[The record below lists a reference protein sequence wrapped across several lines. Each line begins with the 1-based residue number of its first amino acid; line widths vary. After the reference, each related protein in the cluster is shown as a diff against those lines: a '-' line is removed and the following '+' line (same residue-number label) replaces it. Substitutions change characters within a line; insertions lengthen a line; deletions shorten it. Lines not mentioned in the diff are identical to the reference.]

1 MQLFFDYDLPEHL
14 IAQEPVANRDESRL
28 LVVRR
33 DSGAL
38 EHRAFR
44 DLPVL
49 LNPGDLL
56 VLNDTKVIPARL
68 LGRREATGGQWEG
81 LFLRETPAGW
91 EMMTRTRGHPTSG
104 EVFVT
109 DSGLR
114 LTLAGRTADHRWL
127 MRPGPPG
134 PAADLLAAHGR
145 VPLPPYIRKGQDSAA
160 DRQRYQTV
168 YAAHPGSVAAPTA
181 GLHFTPAVFDRL
193 LARGV
198 ETERVTLH
206 VGLGT
211 FAPIKAIDPAM
222 HTIHSEWCEVGVE
235 TAEAIREAKA
245 RGGRVIAVGTT
256 TTRTL
261 ETAGLKPYRG
271 DTGLFI
277 RPPFEFRVIDGLITN
292 FHLPRTTLLL
302 LAQAFAGSE
311 LLRRAYAE
319 AIAEGYRFYSY
330 GDAMIVL

>member
-1 MQLFFDYDLPEHL
+1 MPLFFDYDLPEHL
-14 IAQEPVANRDESRL
+14 IAQEPAANRDESRL

-33 DSGAL
+33 DTGSL

-44 DLPVL
+44 DLPEL
-49 LNPGDLL
+49 LGPGDLL
-56 VLNDTKVIPARL
+56 VLNDTKVISARL
-68 LGRREATGGQWEG
+68 LGRRERTGGQWEG

-114 LTLAGRTADHRWL
+114 LTLAGRTADHHWL
-127 MRPGPPG
+127 MRPDPPG
-134 PAADLLAAHGR
+134 TAAGLLAIHGQ
-145 VPLPPYIRKGQDSAA
+145 VPLPPYIRKGRAADA

-168 YAAHPGSVAAPTA
+168 YAAHLGSVAAPTA
-181 GLHFTPAVFDRL
+181 GLHFTPALLDRL
-193 LARGV
+193 AAKGIQ
-198 ETERVTLH
+198 TARVTLH

-211 FAPIKAIDPAM
+211 FAPVKTDDPTQHAIHA
-222 HTIHSEWCEVGVE
+222 EWCEVGPEAVQ
-235 TAEAIREAKA
+235 AIREAKA
-245 RGGRVIAVGTT
+245 RGNQVIAVGTT

-261 ETAGLKPYRG
+261 ETAGLHPYRG
-271 DTGLFI
+271 ETGLFI
-277 RPPFEFRVIDGLITN
+277 RPPYEFRVIDALITN

-311 LLRRAYAE
+311 LLPKAYAE
-319 AIAEGYRFYSY
+319 AVAAGYRFYSY